1 MLRLS
6 RYSGNPNI
14 GVYAVA
20 NESLSFVAANASS
33 EFFKDVEEALGVTV
47 VPAIVS
53 GSYVIGSLVAMN
65 SYGAVVTGLAEESE
79 LKTISSRIPCMRL
92 EDPANAAG
100 NNILVN
106 DNGAVVN
113 PEFSDSTV
121 KRIEEFLG
129 VPCVKSTIAGCTT
142 VGSVCRATSKGCVC
156 HPDVTDEEAAV
167 IEDVLKVEIRK
178 TTVNHGSRALGAGII
193 SNSKGALV
201 GDTTTPIELGRIE
214 DGLALF

>member
-6 RYSGNPNI
+6 RYGGNPNI

-33 EFFKDVEEALGVTV
+33 EFFKDVVEALGVTV
-47 VPAIVS
+47 VPTIVS

-65 SYGAVVTGLAEESE
+65 SNGAVVTGLAEESE
-79 LKTISSRIPCMRL
+79 LKTFSSRIPCMRL
-92 EDPANAAG
+92 DDPANAAG

-106 DNGAVVN
+106 DRGAIVN
-113 PEFSDSTV
+113 PAFSDSTV
-121 KRIEEFLG
+121 KAIEDFLG
-129 VPCVKSTIAGCTT
+129 VPCVKSTVAGCTT
-142 VGSVCRATSKGCVC
+142 VGSACRATAKGCVC
-156 HPDVTDEEAAV
+156 HPDATDEEVAV
-167 IEDVLKVEIRK
+167 REDVLKVEVRK
-178 TTVNHGSRALGAGII
+178 TTVNHGSRAVGAGIL